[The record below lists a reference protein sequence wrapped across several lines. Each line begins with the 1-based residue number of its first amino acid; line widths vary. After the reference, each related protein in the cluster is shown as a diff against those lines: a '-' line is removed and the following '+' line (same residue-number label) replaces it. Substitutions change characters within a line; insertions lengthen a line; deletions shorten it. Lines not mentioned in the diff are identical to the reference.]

1 MTEQSTG
8 KNAYSTRAMTFDVQ
22 VDDLL
27 TKLEVHREGDEYR
40 FRLGSGEEKTAH
52 MIQVEPG
59 VFSLL
64 AGGRSYE
71 ACAETGEECAWIT
84 IQGHRFRVVITDPR
98 RWSPKRA
105 GAHGQDREN
114 IIAPM
119 PGKIVRV
126 LVAPGER
133 VESGQGIVVV
143 EAMKMQNEMKA
154 HRGGR
159 IAALPVHEG
168 ETVPAGAILATI
180 E

>member
-1 MTEQSTG
+1 
-8 KNAYSTRAMTFDVQ
+8 MTFDVQ
-22 VDDLL
+22 VDDLS
-27 TKLEVHREGDEYR
+27 TKLEVHREAGEYR
-40 FRLGSGEEKTAH
+40 FRLGSGEQKTAH

-59 VFSLL
+59 LFSVL

-71 ACAETGEECAWIT
+71 ARAEIGEDCAWIT
-84 IQGHRFRVVITDPR
+84 IQGHRFRVAITDPR
-98 RWSPKRA
+98 RWNPKRA
-105 GAHGQDREN
+105 SAHGHDREN

-126 LVAPGER
+126 LVTPGER
-133 VESGQGIVVV
+133 VERGQGIVVV
-143 EAMKMQNEMKA
+143 EAMKMQNELKA

-159 IAALPVHEG
+159 IAALAVSEG

>member
-1 MTEQSTG
+1 
-8 KNAYSTRAMTFDVQ
+8 MTFDVQ
-22 VDDLL
+22 IDDLL
-27 TKLEVHREGDEYR
+27 TKLEVRREGDDYR
-40 FRLGSGEEKTAH
+40 FRLGSGEENTAH
-52 MIQVEPG
+52 MLQLEPG
-59 VFSLL
+59 LFSVL

-71 ACAETGEECAWIT
+71 ARAETGEDCAWIT
-84 IQGHRFRVVITDPR
+84 IHGRRFRVVITDPR

-105 GAHGQDREN
+105 SAHGQDREN

-126 LVAPGER
+126 LVAPGDN

-159 IAALPVHEG
+159 IASLPVREG